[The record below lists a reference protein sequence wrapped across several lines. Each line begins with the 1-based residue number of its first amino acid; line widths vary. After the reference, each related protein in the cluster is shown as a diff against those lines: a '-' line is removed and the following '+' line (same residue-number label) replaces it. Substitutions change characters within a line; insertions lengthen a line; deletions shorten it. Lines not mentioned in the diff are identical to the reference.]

1 MPSKAALSPA
11 RTRCTS
17 SASRSWVKT
26 GGSAGVGRRWI
37 PAGLHCLRGSDSRR
51 ELQPRPGSRASQG
64 TKVETESMGSSIT
77 PVVALFFVGMLMLIV
92 FAFVSVMVWTE
103 ARRKEREALYR
114 NELLKKLAD
123 TPGPG
128 AEAVLQSLKDEEQR
142 KHARRREH
150 MTLGGSLCLALGL
163 AGLLGLYVMRE
174 TATKEA
180 WGLCFVPIL
189 LGAALVGHARLV
201 MAR

>member
-1 MPSKAALSPA
+1 
-11 RTRCTS
+11 
-17 SASRSWVKT
+17 
-26 GGSAGVGRRWI
+26 
-37 PAGLHCLRGSDSRR
+37 
-51 ELQPRPGSRASQG
+51 
-64 TKVETESMGSSIT
+64 MGSSIT

-201 MAR
+201 MARPSPHA